1 MDTKMNMYSNILE
14 HYTVAVVIPRRYT
27 IHNISMHCYSV
38 RRSEGSSFRFLNSTV
53 IRYASMV
60 TYLL

>member
-1 MDTKMNMYSNILE
+1 MNMYNNILE

-27 IHNISMHCYSV
+27 IQCTVTVYV